1 MNETVSNMEIAVLI
15 NAATSGPTPGLPDA
29 VALAA
34 EIKARF
40 LLLVSSWIPGVF
52 ETFFCTPDDL
62 GHWQRSET
70 AERLTRWLKIGT
82 SSRTKRIA
90 APSDFLNAGRAG
102 AADIQSAID
111 YMTTQSFVLKDR
123 VVVVGQSAGG
133 WDTLALA
140 SQNPPWCG

>member
-52 ETFFCTPDDL
+52 VTFFCTPDDL
-62 GHWQRSET
+62 GHWQQSET
-70 AERLTRWLKIGT
+70 AERLTPKIG
-82 SSRTKRIA
+82 RREEVRQEEILVAAIA
-90 APSDFLNAGRAG
+90 AAG
-102 AADIQSAID
+102 
-111 YMTTQSFVLKDR
+111 K
-123 VVVVGQSAGG
+123 VG
-133 WDTLALA
+133 
-140 SQNPPWCG
+140 